1 MIHTLLGDIHML
13 RGTSTIVATVLAMT
27 STAIGQVRA
36 PTDPIGRLERT
47 TWTAV
52 SPHPARIAAVI
63 PNGVNIP
70 AADLRP
76 GIARLG
82 LGIRN
87 QGTRGT
93 CSVHAMTFLLE
104 YMAAARRNRRYG
116 DLAEEYLN
124 AVANLASGKSDDG
137 DFFAIL
143 DQGYRKYG
151 IVREGQFAYQAS
163 YNASLAPSASLMSF
177 GQSTLGQDQLLARF
191 IKPWDNTTGAS
202 EAQLSEVMK
211 LLQQRVPVAVGMWW
225 PISGKFQ
232 TSVVAGV
239 SIVSDLGKLPAGWLK
254 DGHSVVLVGYAQ
266 HSHFPGGGYF
276 IFRNSFGPTWG
287 NSGHGYISFEYLRKY
302 ANDLVAYIPAEEV
315 VAGIMK
321 ASSR

>member
-1 MIHTLLGDIHML
+1 ML
-13 RGTSTIVATVLAMT
+13 RDISIIVAAVLAT
-27 STAIGQVRA
+27 TPAATAQARA
-36 PTDPIGRLERT
+36 PTDPIARLART

-52 SPHPARIAAVI
+52 RPHPAHIAAVV

-70 AADLRP
+70 AVDLRR

-82 LGIRN
+82 LGIRD

-124 AVANLASGKSDDG
+124 AVANLASGKNDDG

-163 YNASLAPSASLMSF
+163 YNAALAPSASLMSL

-202 EAQLSEVMK
+202 AAQLSEVMK
-211 LLQQRVPVAVGMWW
+211 LLQKGVPVAVGMWW

-239 SIVSDLGKLPAGWLK
+239 SIVADLGKLPAGWLK

-266 HSHFPGGGYF
+266 HSQFPGGGYF
-276 IFRNSFGPTWG
+276 IFRNSFGSTWG
-287 NSGHGYISFEYLRKY
+287 DQGHGYISVEYLGKY
-302 ANDLVAYIPAEEV
+302 ANDLVAYVPLEEA
-315 VAGIMK
+315 VAGIIK